1 MSKEEAFRRL
11 EKACLPDPLEETS
24 KIQAIFGPIADE
36 LLPTQKDIID
46 MSGAQ
51 FEALKARI
59 VDHWQEV
66 HAIAASV
73 PPAEDFTRWLR
84 LLGGPVDGGEI
95 NLSTEEVR
103 LAKDYSH
110 YLRRRFSINK
120 LRLLLGIS

>member
-1 MSKEEAFRRL
+1 M
-11 EKACLPDPLEETS
+11 T
-24 KIQAIFGPIADE
+24 G
-36 LLPTQKDIID
+36 TQFK
-46 MSGAQ
+46 
-51 FEALKARI
+51 ALKARI

-84 LLGGPVDGGEI
+84 MLGGPVDGGEVG
-95 NLSTEEVR
+95 LSVEEVR

-110 YLRRRFSINK
+110 YLRKRFSINK